1 MIHISRGEVMTFSET
16 FTDANDNVATVT
28 TATVTIVFPTS
39 SPPGNI
45 LAHDP
50 GQLKGK
56 TVIPMSVESDGVTWS
71 TTWDTSESDPG
82 AVYWNIRTTGATP
95 ISSDGVFVLDGN
107 LANIEA

>member
-1 MIHISRGEVMTFSET
+1 MTFSET
-16 FTDANDNVATVT
+16 FTDSDDNPASVD
-28 TATVTIVFPTS
+28 TATVTIVFPSS

-56 TVIPMSVESDGVTWS
+56 TTVTMAVGSDGVTW
-71 TTWDTSESDPG
+71 TGIWDTSESDPG
-82 AVYWNIRTTGATP
+82 AVYWNIKTTGTNV

-107 LANIEA
+107 PANIES